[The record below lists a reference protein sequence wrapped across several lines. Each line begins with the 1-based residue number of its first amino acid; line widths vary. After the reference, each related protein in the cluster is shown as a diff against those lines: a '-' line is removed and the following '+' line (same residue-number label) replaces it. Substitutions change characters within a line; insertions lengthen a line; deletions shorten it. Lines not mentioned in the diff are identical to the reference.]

1 MSSVLRR
8 ERDRQVAGALADAR
22 RAAHGARAKALQG
35 RALVGRDGGD
45 AQVVADELVVVL
57 GVGDGALQ
65 ELAPVLGHVAR
76 GVGEDGEGLLDRL
89 AADVVAD
96 QARLAGAG
104 ADVLGVCADDD
115 ELRRLAR
122 RFLLRGAAAATAR
135 LRLRCLGLV
144 ARAGLGP
151 RGALLALGRL
161 LGRLGLLLADAGLF
175 GRGGLGLRRARLAAR
190 LLRGRVCGSGTG
202 AARVGA
208 RRGLRLVL
216 LGDGL
221 RGLLGLELLLGG
233 GALALLIGGLV
244 LLGGRV

>member
-76 GVGEDGEGLLDRL
+76 GVGEDGERLVDRL

-96 QARLAGAG
+96 QAGLAGAG
-104 ADVLGVCADDD
+104 AHVLGVGADGD
-115 ELRRLAR
+115 ELAR
-122 RFLLRGAAAATAR
+122 RIVGSLLRLG
-135 LRLRCLGLV
+135 LGLV
-144 ARAGLGP
+144 AGAGLG
-151 RGALLALGRL
+151 RGRALLALRRL
-161 LGRLGLLLADAGLF
+161 LGRLGLLLADTGL
-175 GRGGLGLRRARLAAR
+175 
-190 LLRGRVCGSGTG
+190 
-202 AARVGA
+202 VG
-208 RRGLRLVL
+208 RRGL
-216 LGDGL
+216 
-221 RGLLGLELLLGG
+221 
-233 GALALLIGGLV
+233 
-244 LLGGRV
+244 